1 MNKKKVLETT
11 FGIIIGSILAMLI
24 LPAIRFIIFIG
35 VLLFSTYWNEDYF
48 VNNIKIKTKEEAFQM
63 ILEHQE
69 EYEELVQDMEK
80 LFQESGEEKIL
91 ILRGRQEYRANG
103 LKDSIAM
110 QYSTY
115 FISAERKDRGL
126 IVSFDFTH
134 PPDSSIIEWGVYY
147 SQNDVPI
154 TWWSNVEMTEENGIY
169 SQAGYNYR
177 YEAEKITDNWYY
189 FQERRRSSSDDSSL
203 YKQN

>member
-11 FGIIIGSILAMLI
+11 FGIMIGSILAMLI
-24 LPAIRFIIFIG
+24 LPAIRCIIFIG
-35 VLLFSTYWNEDYF
+35 ALLFSTYWNEDYF

-115 FISAERKDRGL
+115 FISAERKDKGL
-126 IVSFDFTH
+126 IVSFLFTH

-154 TWWSNVEMTEENGIY
+154 TWWSNVEMKEENGIY